1 MYKRKKEKS
10 IACPLEYG
18 LDIFG
23 GKWKS
28 RLICV
33 IFHNPQI
40 RYNELKKQLPEIT
53 DPVLSSSLK
62 ELLEDE
68 LIFRHQYDE
77 IPPRV
82 EYELSEKGLSV
93 VPVLQTICNWS
104 NSFSPYNKKREL
116 PHCKSCHTITKN
128 E

>member
-1 MYKRKKEKS
+1 MYKRKTEKI

-18 LDIFG
+18 LDVFS

-33 IFHNPQI
+33 IYHNPKI

-53 DPVLSSSLK
+53 DPVLSLTLK
-62 ELLEDE
+62 DLCEDE
-68 LIFRHQYDE
+68 LIGRVQYDE

-82 EYELSEKGLSV
+82 EYELTDKGLSV
-93 VPVLQTICNWS
+93 VPVLQHICRWS
-104 NSFSPYNKKREL
+104 NDYSPENPRRDL
-116 PHCKSCHTITKN
+116 PHCKNCHRLEK
-128 E
+128 EK